1 MPTAWQNALIKPI
14 PKGAGKDPYVP
25 LEYRGISLLSCVSK
39 TYTSI
44 LNARLADFMNSNSL
58 FPEEQN
64 GFRKGRSCEDHIFS
78 LTSLVKNCLV
88 SNLPTFCAFVDLE
101 KAFDWINRDLL
112 LYRLLCTGIDGNF
125 YQSIKSLLADTKSCI
140 LLKQGCLWQPH
151 TSRICSGP
159 HTTYESKGRWSSHSP

>member
-1 MPTAWQNALIKPI
+1 MR
-14 PKGAGKDPYVP
+14 YSS
-25 LEYRGISLLSCVSK
+25 EISN
-39 TYTSI
+39 SI

-58 FPEEQN
+58 FPEQN

-78 LTSLVKNCLV
+78 LTSLVKNRLV

-140 LLKQGCLWQPH
+140 LLKDGIKTDWFDVKSGVTKEIHCLQH
-151 TSRICSGP
+151 YSAFS
-159 HTTYESKGRWSSHSP
+159 